1 MPDTNILHYV
11 HLNKNDVSHVDMNT
25 SHVDIKKT
33 HVIIIILC
41 LGDMMSDSVVIEV
54 NFPLSKTK
62 IFYKILQEP
71 SIGGE
76 DTGLT
81 REQAK

>member
-1 MPDTNILHYV
+1 
-11 HLNKNDVSHVDMNT
+11 
-25 SHVDIKKT
+25 
-33 HVIIIILC
+33 
-41 LGDMMSDSVVIEV
+41 MSDSVVIEV

-71 SIGGE
+71 SIGVE

>member
-1 MPDTNILHYV
+1 
-11 HLNKNDVSHVDMNT
+11 
-25 SHVDIKKT
+25 
-33 HVIIIILC
+33 
-41 LGDMMSDSVVIEV
+41 MMSDSVVIEV

>member
-1 MPDTNILHYV
+1 
-11 HLNKNDVSHVDMNT
+11 MNT

-41 LGDMMSDSVVIEV
+41 LGGMMSDSVVIEV